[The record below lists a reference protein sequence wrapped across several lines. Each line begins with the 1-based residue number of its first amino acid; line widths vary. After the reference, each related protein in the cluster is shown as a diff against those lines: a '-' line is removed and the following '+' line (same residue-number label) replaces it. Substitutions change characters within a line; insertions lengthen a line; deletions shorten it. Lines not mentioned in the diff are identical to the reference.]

1 MNINFIFTRD
11 LYDASLQEQL
21 SDYEILQLEI
31 KKNIE
36 KELAEYLKNP
46 FCLLPTDMKS
56 LGIHLKQEIPGAAE
70 AEKAKEKKDGGKTG
84 KISNI
89 GSNAAPSHTL
99 TGVERVYHF
108 NCYYL

>member
-1 MNINFIFTRD
+1 M
-11 LYDASLQEQL
+11 QEQL
-21 SDYEILQLEI
+21 SDFEILQLEI

-70 AEKAKEKKDGGKTG
+70 AEKAKEKKEGGKTG

-89 GSNAAPSHTL
+89 GGSSAAPSHTL
-99 TGVERVYHF
+99 TGVERVRILIVILLLINIF
-108 NCYYL
+108 F